1 VTISTRQL
9 AVVVAAA
16 LLALLL
22 IATAA
27 MLGADPALAK
37 ASDVGKN
44 LGQEV
49 GSWAKAIL
57 LGVAALVAIPILAK
71 RDMAGGVVVAALA
84 ILVGGFVFAPGAV
97 KDVVRS
103 LWGAVGG

>member
-1 VTISTRQL
+1 MTITHRQL
-9 AVVVAAA
+9 AVAAAAA

-22 IATAA
+22 IATVG

-84 ILVGGFVFAPGAV
+84 VMVGGFVFAPSAV
-97 KDVVRS
+97 KSVIRD
-103 LWGAVGG
+103 LWSTLGG

>member
-1 VTISTRQL
+1 MTISTRQL
-9 AVVVAAA
+9 AVVVLAA

-57 LGVAALVAIPILAK
+57 LGVVALVAIPILAK

-84 ILVGGFVFAPGAV
+84 ILVGGFVFAPNAV
-97 KDVVRS
+97 KSVIRD
-103 LWGAVGG
+103 LWSTLGG